1 MLANAATTAKTT
13 TYFNGELDSINR
25 KDELAYEHVQAILS
39 HFYRLNQKIHSM
51 EDEIV
56 ELRKN
61 TDKDKATL
69 QSRINEKDDELKV
82 MKLEIRKLKSKV
94 TKKGNVLE
102 QLLQDNRKCVAELLS
117 AKKSI
122 KHIERVVNIR
132 LNGTNTENTE
142 SKPRKSTIQS
152 HNAENFSQNKKI
164 GDSFSKQTDIRKKQ
178 IKTSINV
185 SGSESHGTD
194 NISILRTARDEFSDR
209 SKDIGKSFS
218 KGKGILP
225 KRDITAEGIAFSAY
239 LDHRVYHLKNM
250 STIKCNQM
258 ILNDGNHYNTF
269 TGIFTVPETGVY
281 LLTFSFGVQHIDDWT
296 EVRLV
301 VDNRDIVGA
310 VGEVRGSSDH
320 ERKIASNTAIIKL
333 NQGEAVWLQ
342 MESSDSEV
350 ISGPY
355 FRWTTFSGVLLY

>member
-1 MLANAATTAKTT
+1 MLATAATTAKTP
-13 TYFNGELDSINR
+13 TYFNGRLDSIQTN
-25 KDELAYEHVQAILS
+25 EHVQAILS
-39 HFYRLNQKIHSM
+39 NFYRLNQKIDSM
-51 EDEIV
+51 ENEIE
-56 ELRKN
+56 ELRKK
-61 TDKDKATL
+61 TDEDKAIL
-69 QSRINEKDDELKV
+69 QSRINEQNDELKV

-94 TKKGNVLE
+94 TKKGTFLE
-102 QLLQDNRKCVAELLS
+102 RVLQDNSKCVAELLS

-122 KHIERVVNIR
+122 EHIERIVDIE
-132 LNGTNTENTE
+132 LNGKHAENYL
-142 SKPRKSTIQS
+142 RKSLFQS
-152 HNAENFSQNKKI
+152 HTEENFSQNKKN
-164 GDSFSKQTDIRKKQ
+164 GSSFSKLMDVRNNQV
-178 IKTSINV
+178 KTSINA
-185 SGSESHGTD
+185 SANEFRGTD
-194 NISILRTARDEFSDR
+194 NISFLRTGRNELY
-209 SKDIGKSFS
+209 KCEKYINKPFS
-218 KGKGILP
+218 KGKGVQS

-250 STIKCNQM
+250 STIKCNQV

-310 VGEVRGSSDH
+310 VGEVRGSSYH

-333 NQGEAVWLQ
+333 SQGEAVWLQ
-342 MESSDSEV
+342 TQSPDSEV